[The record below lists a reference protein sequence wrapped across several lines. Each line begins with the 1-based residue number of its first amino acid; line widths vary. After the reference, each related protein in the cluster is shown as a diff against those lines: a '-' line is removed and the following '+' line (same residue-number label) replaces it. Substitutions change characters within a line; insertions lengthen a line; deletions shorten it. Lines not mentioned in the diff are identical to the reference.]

1 MRRSRLVS
9 ALVVGGV
16 VCATALVTSLSAFA
30 APTTASSGTDGR
42 VLRFDIQFRPFEENY
57 VDVGSP
63 GPGIGDML
71 VFQDQILDRQSGQQ
85 VGVEAGSC
93 TITAVIDT
101 GFQTH
106 CVGTVSLPAGQIAFQ
121 GLVSNAPEK
130 QMAIVGG
137 TGRYRTAAGELT
149 RPRVGRERCGHAH
162 DQAGRTLS

>member
-1 MRRSRLVS
+1 MRRSKFVS
-9 ALVVGGV
+9 TLVVGGMV
-16 VCATALVTSLSAFA
+16 GATALVTSLSAFA

-42 VLRFDIQFRPFEENY
+42 VLRYDIQFRPFEENY

-71 VFQDQILDRQSGQQ
+71 VFQDQILDRHSGQQ
-85 VGVEAGSC
+85 VGVEAGTC

-121 GLVSNAPEK
+121 GLVTNAPEK

-137 TGRYRTAAGELT
+137 TGRYRTAAGQLTVLELGENDAGT
-149 RPRVGRERCGHAH
+149 LTIRL
-162 DQAGRTLS
+162 AGR